1 MVSGFPDEALRP
13 EAGRSHAHGARA
25 RQRWTQDLRASLF
38 KAGASLGL
46 GGWRLSLP
54 IAGDDRVHGERR
66 LPAHRLLMQ
75 PLVTQAFPP
84 LGPKPWDSFPA
95 PRRAPA
101 LTSVVTPLSSSSER
115 RGME

>member
-38 KAGASLGL
+38 KARASLGL
-46 GGWRLSLP
+46 GGWWLFLP
-54 IAGDDRVHGERR
+54 IAGDDRVHGEHR